1 MKVLIAAIHYPIASG
16 RYIARALRR
25 LGHEVRTTGPCTG
38 DEIWGGTVMER
49 YIWQPRLPEKDWKPD
64 LVITADSAYT
74 IETDYKCPHVVYG
87 VDNHVRDYD
96 LGRKFDHLF
105 LAHRTGPTLPTVNK
119 AGKPKRGIT
128 WLPCGYDPEWH
139 INTVPW
145 DNRPVHVAMVGVRYS
160 KRHEYLLALADARFS
175 VNAGLGALM
184 EDYARVYN
192 YARVS
197 LCLSF
202 NGDVAQ
208 RIFETAAMGC
218 VILSD
223 RCTDF
228 PLLGFR
234 PGVHYLPVESPEHA
248 VEQMTRVINYPQ
260 DGRRIAQQAQAWV
273 REHTWDNRV
282 QVILDWL
289 GGV

>member
-1 MKVLIAAIHYPIASG
+1 MKVLVAAIHYPIASG

-25 LGHEVRTTGPCTG
+25 LGHEVHTIGGCTG
-38 DEIWGGTVMER
+38 NYIWGLEVDPR
-49 YIWQPRLPEKDWKPD
+49 YVWEPTLPKTGWKPD

-74 IETDYKCPHVVYG
+74 TGVDYDCPHVVYG

-139 INTVPW
+139 INAMPW
-145 DNRPVHVAMVGVRYS
+145 DSRPVHAAFVGMPYP
-160 KRHEYLLALADARFS
+160 KRQQYIQALVEARFS
-175 VNAGLGALM
+175 VNAGIGALM
-184 EDYARVYN
+184 DDYTAVYN
-192 YARVS
+192 HAKVS

-208 RIFETAAMGC
+208 RIFESAAMGN

-234 PGVHYLPVESPEHA
+234 PGVHYLPIESPDHA
-248 VEQMTRVINYPQ
+248 VEQMTRVINYPE
-260 DGRRIAQQAQAWV
+260 DGRRISQQAQEWV

-282 QVILDWL
+282 RVILEWL
-289 GGV
+289 GGR